1 VNKKWI
7 LPLLAFLLCAAAGY
21 RIRQYNV
28 PSAGTA
34 IPVPSHVV
42 LTLVT
47 DTTRDR
53 PVRLE
58 EDGVFLMSANAWRR
72 GLMGIKAKLSA
83 TLQAGGRVRCD
94 DNVACEWL
102 GQNVDAAGPYDA
114 DVVVASAQYWPDEA
128 TPDVSDV
135 SLSTGEM
142 RIVIPLISSRK
153 HGLIGGQISSA
164 GAPINL
170 TSGSTRRDYLLA
182 SNDLED
188 FGLGLLTKK
197 THQVRQITGPAKRRA
212 DQLAVDLEYAD
223 ANSVFLSV
231 LKYGS
236 LVCVIFALFARV
248 FPLRM
253 LLLTMSGVLIAAAS
267 STLAITVTPNVTGY
281 MLGTILGFV
290 FCVIGWKFAPQ
301 NGIGLL
307 GGCLLADLLTGGYL
321 GSYAGLGA
329 NPVVGARYYGVG
341 NELSALLIGAVLA
354 LQITNLSQ
362 RVIAIGI
369 AALLIG
375 HPGLGAN
382 GGDMVAIL
390 IGIIGFSVLHG
401 GKSAILI
408 AAGVIT
414 AVTAVVVWDAFLVP
428 SPMQSHIGRL
438 VASAGSGVFEL
449 LSSKASAHI
458 RLMSTSAWGVT
469 ALISLVWWGIRYR
482 HRQGK
487 KPDLGEC
494 LALPLFLLND
504 SGPVSITLF
513 TLVAMSCDNAVA
525 PKNVW
530 SWITKHEG
538 VLRHK

>member
-1 VNKKWI
+1 VYKKWI
-7 LPLLAFLLCAAAGY
+7 LPLLAFLLCTAAGY

-47 DTTRDR
+47 DTTRVR

-72 GLMGIKAKLSA
+72 GLTGIKAKLSA

-102 GQNVDAAGPYDA
+102 GQNVDAAGPDDA

-135 SLSTGEM
+135 ALSTGEM

-153 HGLIGGQISSA
+153 HGLIGGQISGA
-164 GAPINL
+164 GARINL

-182 SNDLED
+182 SNDMED
-188 FGLGLLTKK
+188 LVLGVLSKK
-197 THQVRQITGPAKRRA
+197 THQVRQITGPARRRA
-212 DQLAVDLEYAD
+212 DQLAVDLDYAD

-236 LVCVIFALFARV
+236 LVCVIFALFGRA
-248 FPLRM
+248 FPLR
-253 LLLTMSGVLIAAAS
+253 LLLLALSGVLIAAAS
-267 STLAITVTPNVTGY
+267 STLAVTVAPNVTGY
-281 MLGTILGFV
+281 MLGTIFGFV
-290 FCVIGWKFAPQ
+290 FCVIGWKSAPQ

-307 GGCLLADLLTGGYL
+307 GGCLLADLLSGGYL

-362 RVIAIGI
+362 RVVAIGI

-428 SPMQSHIGRL
+428 SSMQSHIGRL
-438 VASAGSGVFEL
+438 IASAGSGVFEL

-513 TLVAMSCDNAVA
+513 TLVAMSCDNTVA
-525 PKNVW
+525 PKNAW
-530 SWITKHEG
+530 SWITNHAG
-538 VLRHK
+538 ALRHK

>member
-1 VNKKWI
+1 MTKKWI
-7 LPLLAFLLCAAAGY
+7 LPLLAFLLCTAAGY

-28 PSAGTA
+28 PSAGTG
-34 IPVPSHVV
+34 IPVPAQVV

-72 GLMGIKAKLSA
+72 GLINIKSKLAS
-83 TLQAGGRVRCD
+83 TLKSGGRVRCD
-94 DNVACEWL
+94 DNVACQWL
-102 GQNVDAAGPYDA
+102 GQNVDAAGPDDA
-114 DVVVASAQYWPDEA
+114 DVVVGSAQYWPDEA

-135 SLSTGEM
+135 SLSTDEM

-153 HGLIGGQISSA
+153 HGLIGGQISST

-188 FGLGLLTKK
+188 FVLGLLTKK

-236 LVCVIFALFARV
+236 LVCVLFALFGRA
-248 FPLRM
+248 FPLRI

-329 NPVVGARYYGVG
+329 NPVIGARYYGVG

-354 LQITNLSQ
+354 LHITNLSQ
-362 RVIAIGI
+362 HVVAVGI

-375 HPGLGAN
+375 HPGFGAN
-382 GGDMVAIL
+382 GGDMIAIL
-390 IGIIGFSVLHG
+390 IGILVFLVLHG
-401 GKSAILI
+401 GKSALLI
-408 AAGVIT
+408 ALGVVT

-428 SPMQSHIGRL
+428 SSMQSHIGRL

-469 ALISLVWWGIRYR
+469 ALISLVWWVIRYK

-504 SGPVSITLF
+504 SGPVSLTLV
-513 TLVAMSCDNAVA
+513 TIVAMSCDNATA
-525 PKNVW
+525 PKNTW
-530 SWITKHEG
+530 AWITKHAG
-538 VLRHK
+538 ALRHK

>member
-1 VNKKWI
+1 M
-7 LPLLAFLLCAAAGY
+7 
-21 RIRQYNV
+21 

-58 EDGVFLMSANAWRR
+58 EDGVFMMSANAWRR
-72 GLMGIKAKLSA
+72 GLSGIKAKLSA
-83 TLQAGGRVRCD
+83 TLQTGGRVRCD
-94 DNVACEWL
+94 DNIACEWL
-102 GQNVDAAGPYDA
+102 GQNVDAAGPDDA

-135 SLSTGEM
+135 ALSTGEM

-153 HGLIGGQISSA
+153 HGLIGGEISSA

-182 SNDLED
+182 SNDMED
-188 FGLGLLTKK
+188 LVLGVLSKK

-223 ANSVFLSV
+223 ANSVFFSV

-236 LVCVIFALFARV
+236 LVCVIFALFGRA
-248 FPLRM
+248 FPLRL
-253 LLLTMSGVLIAAAS
+253 LLLTLSGVLIAAAS

-401 GKSAILI
+401 GKSANLI

-414 AVTAVVVWDAFLVP
+414 AVTAVVVWDAYLVP
-428 SPMQSHIGRL
+428 SSMQSHIGRL

-449 LSSKASAHI
+449 LASKASAHI

-469 ALISLVWWGIRYR
+469 ALISLVWWVIRYR

-513 TLVAMSCDNAVA
+513 TLVAMSWDNTVA
-525 PKNVW
+525 PKNAW
-530 SWITKHEG
+530 SWITKHAG
-538 VLRHK
+538 ALRHK